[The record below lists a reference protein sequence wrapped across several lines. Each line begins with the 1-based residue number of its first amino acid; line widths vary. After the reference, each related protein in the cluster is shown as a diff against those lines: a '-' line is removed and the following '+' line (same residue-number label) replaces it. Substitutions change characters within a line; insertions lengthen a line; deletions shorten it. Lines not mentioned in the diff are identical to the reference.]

1 METVPALN
9 LWSTRSVPSS
19 KFDVFFGNLTILL
32 QRLTEAA
39 AGGNSSLKFAKGN
52 KTILSY
58 SNVDAR
64 YSEGLLTAFVQCTP
78 DLSELQCRTCLS
90 GSSEELPKCCDG
102 KEGGRVLR
110 PSCNFK
116 YQLNNTT
123 NPDTAPTPS
132 LAPRN
137 DSEHCSGTSGRSVVG
152 YLVLFAI
159 MTVVLM
165 STVGGI
171 YMRVAKTRPQP
182 NSGMQPSLFDS
193 MDEHMTQESL
203 QFDCADIRVA
213 TNNDYSE
220 ANKLGDDAYGTV
232 YKGSLSNEK
241 MVAVQRHPN
250 LVELLGCAL
259 EDNSERLLVYE
270 LFPNVT
276 LDHIIFDR
284 IKGRQWDW
292 GTRYNIIVSI
302 ARGLFHLHGCH
313 FVHGDVKASNIL
325 IDAQMN
331 PKISSFGM
339 ARFFTV
345 DQTQSSING
354 IDMLNLI
361 TNTNMAPE
369 AIDGHSSAESDVYS
383 FGVLVVEIVRQ
394 EITSLSS
401 EKLNEKDLLSFAW
414 KNWAEGTI
422 KNLIDPTLWT
432 GSGIELMESCLRIG

>member
-1 METVPALN
+1 MRKYNIRCFNNTTCLQCLNASRSALMELCPIQKEAIIWYDNCMLRYSNRSIYGVMETVPAFN

-110 PSCNFK
+110 PSCNFN
-116 YQLNNTT
+116 YQLNNTE
-123 NPDTAPTPS
+123 NPHT
-132 LAPRN
+132 
-137 DSEHCSGTSGRSVVG
+137 
-152 YLVLFAI
+152 
-159 MTVVLM
+159 
-165 STVGGI
+165 GGI
-171 YMRVAKTRPQP
+171 YERVLTKTRPQP

-193 MDEHMTQESL
+193 MDQHMTQGSL

-213 TNNDYSE
+213 TNNYSE

-232 YKGSLSNEK
+232 YRGSLSNEK
-241 MVAVQRHPN
+241 MVAVRRLLTNYVKEYTEIKKEVLLMAPKQVQHPN

-270 LFPNVT
+270 LFPNAT
-276 LDHIIFDR
+276 LDHIIF
-284 IKGRQWDW
+284 
-292 GTRYNIIVSI
+292 
-302 ARGLFHLHGCH
+302 
-313 FVHGDVKASNIL
+313 
-325 IDAQMN
+325 
-331 PKISSFGM
+331 
-339 ARFFTV
+339 
-345 DQTQSSING
+345 G
-354 IDMLNLI
+354 I
-361 TNTNMAPE
+361 
-369 AIDGHSSAESDVYS
+369 
-383 FGVLVVEIVRQ
+383 
-394 EITSLSS
+394 
-401 EKLNEKDLLSFAW
+401 
-414 KNWAEGTI
+414 
-422 KNLIDPTLWT
+422 
-432 GSGIELMESCLRIG
+432 